1 MGKNDDDDSDSDNNN
16 HNIIKLYTVDNEMS
30 VKFVKK

>member
-1 MGKNDDDDSDSDNNN
+1 MEKNDDDDSDSDNNN